1 MSSSRGSHRP
11 GAVLGAAALV
21 GAVGVTVLV
30 APLSMPALAAGV
42 LGVACLAAGLTR
54 HTKWLTTG
62 GVLGV
67 TGAVVA
73 AALAGSAVWRLLGAI
88 AGATL
93 AWEFALGAFA
103 AAAELAGGAVERA
116 ELRHV
121 AVTTLAVAGVAA
133 IAFVV
138 VRTMTVGVSLPG
150 ATLLVVAATALALG
164 LRG

>member
-1 MSSSRGSHRP
+1 MGWQAT
-11 GAVLGAAALV
+11 GQAV
-21 GAVGVTVLV
+21 
-30 APLSMPALAAGV
+30 PLF
-42 LGVACLAAGLTR
+42 
-54 HTKWLTTG
+54 
-62 GVLGV
+62 
-67 TGAVVA
+67 VA